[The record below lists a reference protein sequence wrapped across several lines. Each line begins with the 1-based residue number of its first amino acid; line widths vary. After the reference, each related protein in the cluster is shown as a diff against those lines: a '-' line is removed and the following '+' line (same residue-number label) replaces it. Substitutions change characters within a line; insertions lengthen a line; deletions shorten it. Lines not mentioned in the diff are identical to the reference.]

1 MPTSKELTFHLED
14 RPGSLAKVCRALA
27 DSGVNLLAFQ
37 SIASEGKGR
46 VRCLVDNP
54 IAAKRVLD
62 NEGLSYSE
70 ADVAQV
76 RLRHRPGELAR
87 AAEQLGEAAIN
98 IKYAYCG
105 VDSTSNTPV
114 MIFGVEEVEQAAA
127 ILDRT
132 AAAA

>member
-27 DSGVNLLAFQ
+27 DSGVNILAFQ
-37 SIASEGKGR
+37 SIASEGRGR

-76 RLRHRPGELAR
+76 RLRHRPGDLAR
-87 AAEQLGEAAIN
+87 AAAQLGEAEIN

>member
-1 MPTSKELTFHLED
+1 MPTSKELTFDLED
-14 RPGSLAKVCRALA
+14 RPGNLAKACRALA
-27 DSGVNLLAFQ
+27 DSGVNILAFQ
-37 SIASEGKGR
+37 SVASEGKGR
-46 VRCLVDNP
+46 VRCVVDNA
-54 IAAKRVLD
+54 IVAKRVLD

-87 AAEQLGEAAIN
+87 AAARLGEAEIN

-105 VDSTSNTPV
+105 VDSGSNTPV

>member
-27 DSGVNLLAFQ
+27 DSGVNILAFQ

-87 AAEQLGEAAIN
+87 AAAQLGEAAIN

>member
-27 DSGVNLLAFQ
+27 DSGVNILAFQ

-46 VRCLVDNP
+46 VRCVVDNP
-54 IAAKRVLD
+54 IVAKRVLD

-70 ADVAQV
+70 AEVAQV

-87 AAEQLGEAAIN
+87 VSAQLGEAEIN

-105 VDSTSNTPV
+105 VDSTSSTPV

>member
-1 MPTSKELTFHLED
+1 MPTSKELMFHLED
-14 RPGSLAKVCRALA
+14 RPGSLAKVCRSLA
-27 DSGVNLLAFQ
+27 DHGVNIVAFQ
-37 SIASEGKGR
+37 SVVSEGRGR
-46 VRCLVDNP
+46 VRCIVDNP
-54 IAAKRVLD
+54 SAATTVLD
-62 NEGLSYSE
+62 NEGLSYTE

-87 AAEQLGEAAIN
+87 AAARLGEAEIN

-105 VDSTSNTPV
+105 VDSATNTPV

-127 ILDRT
+127 ILDRI

>member
-1 MPTSKELTFHLED
+1 MPTSKELMFQLED
-14 RPGSLAKVCRALA
+14 RPGSLAKVCRSLA
-27 DSGVNLLAFQ
+27 DSGVNILAFQ
-37 SIASEGKGR
+37 SVASEGKGR
-46 VRCLVDNP
+46 VRCVVDNP

-76 RLRHRPGELAR
+76 RLGHRPGELAR
-87 AAEQLGEAAIN
+87 VSAQLGEAEIN